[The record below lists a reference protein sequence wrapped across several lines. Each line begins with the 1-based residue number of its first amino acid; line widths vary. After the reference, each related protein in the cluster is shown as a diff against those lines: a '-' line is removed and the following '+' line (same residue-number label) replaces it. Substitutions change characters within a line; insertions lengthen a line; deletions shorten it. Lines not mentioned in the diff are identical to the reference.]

1 MKTCSSK
8 VSSRPLPIEPAEISI
23 ATDLKLIADSFVS
36 LQQARH
42 TADYDNSK
50 VWSRAQVWEM
60 IDQAE
65 RAMSAWMRIREK
77 EIAQDYLFD
86 LMGTR

>member
-1 MKTCSSK
+1 
-8 VSSRPLPIEPAEISI
+8 
-23 ATDLKLIADSFVS
+23 LKLIADSFVT

-50 VWSRAQVWEM
+50 VWSRTQVWEM